1 MKYCIYP
8 ASIIVLNF
16 DSSKIKTVKLI
27 RLINI
32 TSLLFFF
39 TQVGSIVYAKVD
51 FTNEVRP
58 ILSEYCFHCH
68 GPDKSTREAKLRL
81 DLSEGA
87 LTDLGGYTAVVPG
100 KPEDSELVFRL
111 HSDDEDELMPP
122 PETGKRLSDKQ
133 KKILEDWIKQGAE
146 YKKHWSFLPIGNP
159 QIPEKN
165 AKSDSIHPVD
175 RFLARKLLNEPFSFN
190 EQSDPVT
197 LLRRLYFDLVGMP
210 PTPEEAKD
218 FLIDPSLEGYEKVV
232 DRLLM
237 DPRFGER
244 MAVHWLDLVR
254 YSDTIGYHSDNF
266 MEVSAYRDYVI
277 EAFNENLPFN
287 QFVIENLAG
296 DLVPEATQRQKIASG
311 YNRLLQTTQ
320 EGGAQP
326 AEYKAIYQADRVR
339 NFGIVW
345 LGATTGCAQC
355 HDHKY
360 DPFTIKDFYSLAAFF
375 ADLKEKPVGRRN
387 PNLYLPTQEQ
397 SDKLEDL
404 EKARQ
409 ALEQETK
416 KTQKILEEE
425 NKILLASLQKALTGF
440 SYTEPKNK
448 EPRLSE
454 RIWVDDSA
462 PADAQLSGKWEL
474 ASHPVFSGTKSI
486 VRSGKGN
493 NQHYFINSKSP
504 HTVTSGED
512 EFFAYIFLDPENPP
526 RQIMLQFNDGA
537 WGHRAYWGESLIPY
551 GQENTVSRVKMGP
564 LPELGK
570 WVRLSVSAK
579 KIGLETNDQINGIA
593 FTQWDGTIHWDQIGV
608 ITKIDPRKDPHLSL
622 RAWTAQARSDK
633 SLPGQ
638 VQSAAKKAGKA
649 RSVEESKL
657 LERHFIL
664 HQYRGIPDEA
674 RVFREQFQV
683 NATELAQKQAEVQEV
698 KNEVENHRKNFRSML
713 VSESENFKMVRILP
727 RGNWLD
733 ESGEVVEPAIPEF
746 MGKLDIQNRKAN
758 RLDLAKWV
766 TSGDNPLPARAFV
779 NRVWKLF
786 FGYGLSRHLEDL
798 GGQGEP
804 PTHADLLDHLATD
817 FRKNQW
823 NVKRLIRKLITSEAY
838 KQSSIPSDKLA
849 SEDPLNRLY
858 ARQSR
863 FRIDAEFVRD
873 SALSI
878 SGLLVPEIGGI
889 SVKPYQPAGYWQ
901 HLNFPARKWQAGT
914 GEDLYRR
921 GLYTFHCRSF
931 THPAMLAFDA
941 PSREEC
947 TAERP
952 RSNIPQQALVML
964 NDPVFVEAARVFA
977 ESLLWDP
984 VKKDQDKI
992 NLAFEKALT
1001 RKANGEEM
1009 KVMLELLDD
1018 QRMRYRKDKQAAL
1031 ELLQTGQKPFDTKL
1045 PQAELAAWT
1054 SVSRTLLN
1062 LYETTARF

>member
-1 MKYCIYP
+1 MRSHRTKHL
-8 ASIIVLNF
+8 SL
-16 DSSKIKTVKLI
+16 KLI
-27 RLINI
+27 PV
-32 TSLLFFF
+32 LLVAACHSFAR
-39 TQVGSIVYAKVD
+39 GVD
-51 FTNEVRP
+51 FTNQVRP

-87 LTDLGGYTAVVPG
+87 LADLGGYSAVIPG
-100 KPEDSELVFRL
+100 KPGESELVFRL
-111 HSDDEDELMPP
+111 HSEDEDELMPP
-122 PETGKRLSDKQ
+122 PETGKILTQEQ
-133 KKILEDWIKQGAE
+133 KKILEDWIREGAE
-146 YKKHWSFLPIGNP
+146 YEEHWSFLPIDDPKVPG
-159 QIPEKN
+159 KN
-165 AKSDSIHPVD
+165 AKTQSDHPVD
-175 RFLARKLLNEPFSFN
+175 RFLARKLLNEPFSFA
-190 EQSDPVT
+190 EESDPVT

-218 FLIDPSLEGYEKVV
+218 FLTNPSLEGYEKLI

-237 DPRFGER
+237 DTRFGER

-277 EAFNENLPFN
+277 EAFNENLPYD

-296 DLVPEATQRQKIASG
+296 DLIPEATQKQKIASG

-320 EGGAQP
+320 EGGAQA

-375 ADLKEKPVGRRN
+375 ADLKEKAVGRRN

-397 SDKLEDL
+397 SDKLKDL
-404 EKARQ
+404 EKAKQ
-409 ALEQETK
+409 VLEQETK
-416 KTQKILEEE
+416 KTKNRLEKE
-425 NKILLASLQKALTGF
+425 NNSLLASLKKALTGF
-440 SYTEPKNK
+440 SYAEPKDTDAQ
-448 EPRLSE
+448 PSE

-486 VRSGKGN
+486 VRTGKGN
-493 NQHYFINSKSP
+493 NQHYFIQSKSP
-504 HTVTSGED
+504 HVVVSGED
-512 EFFAYIFLDPENPP
+512 EFFAYAYLDPENPP

-551 GQENTVSRVKMGP
+551 GQENTVSRVRMGP
-564 LPELGK
+564 LPASGQ
-570 WVRLSVSAK
+570 WVRLSIPAK
-579 KIGLETNDQINGIA
+579 KIGLDPKDKVNGIA
-593 FTQWDGTIHWDQIGV
+593 FTQWDGTMYWDKIGV
-608 ITKIDPRKDPHLSL
+608 IARIDPRKDPHLSL
-622 RAWTAQARSDK
+622 QAWTAQAKKDD
-633 SLPGQ
+633 SLPIKIQ
-638 VQSAAKKAGKA
+638 NVAKKAAKD
-649 RSVEESKL
+649 RSAEESKI
-657 LERHFIL
+657 LETHFIL
-664 HQYRGIPDEA
+664 HQYRGIPNETLA
-674 RVFREQFQV
+674 FRNKLQA
-683 NATELAQKQAEVQEV
+683 NKTELAQKTAELE
-698 KNEVENHRKNFRSML
+698 KSKKEIENHRKTIRTML
-713 VSESENFKMVRILP
+713 VSESGNSAMVRILP

-733 ESGEVVEPAIPEF
+733 ETGEEVQPAIPEF
-746 MGKLDIQNRKAN
+746 MGKLQTGERRAN
-758 RLDLAKWV
+758 RMDLAQWV
-766 TSGDNPLPARAFV
+766 ASPDNPLPARAFV
-779 NRVWKLF
+779 NRIWKLF
-786 FGYGLSRHLEDL
+786 FGYGLSRRLEDL

-804 PTHADLLDHLATD
+804 PTHPDLLDHLATD

-823 NVKRLIRKLITSEAY
+823 NVKKLIRTLITSQAY

-849 SEDPLNRLY
+849 SADPLNRLY

-878 SGLLVPEIGGI
+878 SGLLVPKIGGI

-947 TAERP
+947 SAERP
-952 RSNIPQQALVML
+952 RSNIPQQALVLL
-964 NDPVFVEAARVFA
+964 NDPVFVEAARTFA
-977 ESLLWDP
+977 DKLLSLSEASESERIEQSFQW
-984 VKKDQDKI
+984 
-992 NLAFEKALT
+992 ALT
-1001 RKANGEEM
+1001 RMPTKQEK
-1009 KVMLELLDD
+1009 KVLIDLLAE
-1018 QRMRYRKDKQAAL
+1018 QRIRYQKDEASAL
-1031 ELLQTGQKPFDTKL
+1031 AFVQTGERPLNPDRSVI
-1045 PQAELAAWT
+1045 ELAAWT
-1054 SVSRTLLN
+1054 SVTRALLN

>member
-1 MKYCIYP
+1 MCSHRTKHL
-8 ASIIVLNF
+8 SL
-16 DSSKIKTVKLI
+16 KLI
-27 RLINI
+27 PI
-32 TSLLFFF
+32 LLVAVCHSFAW
-39 TQVGSIVYAKVD
+39 GVD
-51 FTNEVRP
+51 FTNQVRP

-87 LTDLGGYTAVVPG
+87 LADLGGYSAVIPG
-100 KPEDSELVFRL
+100 KPGESELVFRL
-111 HSDDEDELMPP
+111 HSEDEDELMPP
-122 PETGKRLSDKQ
+122 PETGKTLTEEQ
-133 KKILEDWIKQGAE
+133 KKILEDWIREGAE
-146 YKKHWSFLPIGNP
+146 YEEHWSFLAIDDP
-159 QIPEKN
+159 QIPGKN
-165 AKSDSIHPVD
+165 AKTQSEHPVD
-175 RFLARKLLNEPFSFN
+175 RFLARKLLNEPFSFA
-190 EQSDPVT
+190 EESDPVT

-210 PTPEEAKD
+210 PTPEEAKG
-218 FLIDPSLEGYEKVV
+218 FLTNPSLEGYDQLI

-277 EAFNENLPFN
+277 QAFNENLPYD

-296 DLVPEATQRQKIASG
+296 DLIPEASQKQKIASG

-320 EGGAQP
+320 EGGAQA

-387 PNLYLPTQEQ
+387 PNLYLPTQKQ

-404 EKARQ
+404 EKARHE
-409 ALEQETK
+409 LEQETK
-416 KTQKILEEE
+416 KTKNRLEKE
-425 NKILLASLQKALTGF
+425 NKNLLASLKKALTGF
-440 SYTEPKNK
+440 SYAEPKDTDAQL
-448 EPRLSE
+448 RE

-486 VRSGKGN
+486 VRTGKGN
-493 NQHYFINSKSP
+493 NQHYFIQSKSP
-504 HTVTSGED
+504 HAVVSGED
-512 EFFAYIFLDPENPP
+512 EFFAYAYLDPENPP

-570 WVRLSVSAK
+570 WVRLSIPAQ
-579 KIGLETNDQINGIA
+579 KIGLDPKDQVNGIA
-593 FTQWDGTIHWDQIGV
+593 FTQWDGTIYWDKIGV
-608 ITKIDPRKDPHLSL
+608 IAKIDPSKDPHLSL
-622 RAWTAQARSDK
+622 RAWTTQARKDGT
-633 SLPGQ
+633 LPVKIQ
-638 VQSAAKKAGKA
+638 NAAKKVAKD
-649 RSVEESKL
+649 RSAEESKL
-657 LERHFIL
+657 LETHFIL
-664 HQYRGIPDEA
+664 HQYRGIPDETL
-674 RVFREQFQV
+674 VFRKKLQA
-683 NATELAQKQAEVQEV
+683 NKAELAQKTAEVEKSKQEI
-698 KNEVENHRKNFRSML
+698 ENHRKTIRTML
-713 VSESENFKMVRILP
+713 VSESENSAMVRILP

-733 ESGEVVEPAIPEF
+733 ETGEEVQPAIPEF
-746 MGKLDIQNRKAN
+746 MGKLQTGERLAN
-758 RLDLAKWV
+758 RMDLAQWV
-766 TSGDNPLPARAFV
+766 ASPDNPLPARAFV
-779 NRVWKLF
+779 NRIWKLF
-786 FGYGLSRHLEDL
+786 FGYGLSRRLEDL

-817 FRKNQW
+817 FRTNQW
-823 NVKRLIRKLITSEAY
+823 NIKKLIRTLITSQAY
-838 KQSSIPSDKLA
+838 KQSSTPSEKLA
-849 SEDPLNRLY
+849 SADPLNRLY

-878 SGLLVPEIGGI
+878 SGLLVPKIGGI

-947 TAERP
+947 SAERP
-952 RSNIPQQALVML
+952 RSNIPQQALVLL
-964 NDPVFVEAARVFA
+964 NDPVFVEAARTFA
-977 ESLLWDP
+977 DKLLSLSVASDSERIEESFQW
-984 VKKDQDKI
+984 
-992 NLAFEKALT
+992 ALT
-1001 RKANGEEM
+1001 RMPTKQEK
-1009 KVMLELLDD
+1009 KVLIDLLAAQRIRYQKD
-1018 QRMRYRKDKQAAL
+1018 QASAL
-1031 ELLQTGQKPFDTKL
+1031 AFVQTGEKPLNPDRSVI
-1045 PQAELAAWT
+1045 ELAAWT
-1054 SVSRTLLN
+1054 SVTRTLLN